1 MSALFQGS
9 EGAACQLCLS
19 LSMLNRCHDKIASI
33 VKSATASSQVVTLS
47 VMSQRTKTFFLRVS
61 FSNRWGW
68 SVFEPPGVEPV
79 FPETR
84 NDYAAFSRLTT
95 FEDEDI
101 ESFLTFLELR
111 EKETRDGPNK

>member
-1 MSALFQGS
+1 MA
-9 EGAACQLCLS
+9 
-19 LSMLNRCHDKIASI
+19 
-33 VKSATASSQVVTLS
+33 VTMT
-47 VMSQRTKTFFLRVS
+47 VIEIRPHHG
-61 FSNRWGW
+61 GW
-68 SVFEPPGVEPV
+68 KVFDAPGVEPV

>member
-1 MSALFQGS
+1 MTVL
-9 EGAACQLCLS
+9 EI
-19 LSMLNRCHDKIASI
+19 RPHP
-33 VKSATASSQVVTLS
+33 
-47 VMSQRTKTFFLRVS
+47 
-61 FSNRWGW
+61 WGW
-68 SVFEPPGVEPV
+68 KVFEAPGVEPV